1 MQGQHE
7 NMLRSFYTKAIQDT
21 RKYLEKS
28 GYGLETCEKDD
39 EDILENVRKAQA
51 SFREFWKI
59 KITRGL
65 RVIILVLA
73 IPNTFPDTFIKIY
86 LSTKDF
92 QEIYPIPHLDQNGL
106 ICTRDPEVAVLNDT
120 KPGEATNNLIEI
132 AIKIVES
139 GITKENEADYIEEF
153 LAYWNEKVAN
163 IFLSIFAPKDEVCY
177 LQIFKLSK
185 KIFDYNYIVTDSKVH
200 LEEWLK
206 PFAVTTTGDEA
217 IRALYLPIKRFSP
230 YALNTDN
237 DLLTIIDDKKVKNSI
252 ANYFNHDRLY
262 YILIAS
268 FFLNGETILFGW
280 KHKGWKNI
288 IFKGFR
294 KNHVPLDIRLG
305 HPKNEPVT
313 KIRLMRLDRER
324 IFVRGGIMPTLIKKD
339 VSIAVLGCGSL
350 GSFLTMSLARC
361 GISKLLLIDKECLS
375 PENTPRHLCGFLEAS
390 CNMQKV
396 EAVKKRV
403 TEHFPG
409 IKCNIFYADILELL
423 EKDEKV
429 LNNHNMVI
437 VVLGSRAV
445 ERRINY
451 LLKKGLINSPV
462 LFLWVEPLGV
472 GGHILYIDPK
482 NGGCYDCSFDKE
494 GNFLYSIPN
503 TSESFQKRESGCQST
518 FLPYSSLTVEQFA
531 LVASK
536 IIYSLLDSRPSTST
550 LFTWLGDIEEFE
562 KSGHKI
568 NPAYD
573 AQLSYRIIEKQIMER
588 GSCNTCG
595 NLKTEV

>member
-1 MQGQHE
+1 MQGRHE
-7 NMLRSFYTKAIQDT
+7 NMLRTFYTKAIQDT
-21 RKYLEKS
+21 IKYLKES
-28 GYGLETCEKDD
+28 GYDLETCEKDD
-39 EDILENVRKAQA
+39 EDIPEIVRKTQA
-51 SFREFWKI
+51 SYREFWKI
-59 KITRGL
+59 KITRDL
-65 RVIILVLA
+65 RVITLVLA
-73 IPNTFPDTFIKIY
+73 IPNTFPDTFPKIY
-86 LSTKDF
+86 LSKKDF

-106 ICTRDPEVAVLNDT
+106 ICTRDPEVAVLSDT
-120 KPGEATNNLIEI
+120 IPGQATKALIEI
-132 AIKIVES
+132 AVKIVES
-139 GITKENEADYIEEF
+139 GVAKENEADYTEEF
-153 LAYWNEKVAN
+153 LAYWNEKATN

-185 KIFDYNYIVTDSKVH
+185 KIFGYNCIITDSKVY

-206 PFAVTTTGDEA
+206 PFGVTTTDDKA
-217 IRALYLPIKRFSP
+217 IKALYLPIKRFSP
-230 YALNTDN
+230 YALNTNN
-237 DLLTIIDDKKVKNSI
+237 DLLKIIDDKHVKDSVKN
-252 ANYFNHDRLY
+252 YFDQDRLH

-268 FFLNGETILFGW
+268 FFLKGETILFGW

-288 IFKGFR
+288 TIKGFR
-294 KNHVPLDIRLG
+294 KNHIPLDIRLG
-305 HPKNEPVT
+305 YSKKEPVD
-313 KIRLMRLDRER
+313 KIRLIRLDKER
-324 IFVRGGIMPTLIKKD
+324 IFKRGGMVSTLIKKD

-361 GISKLLLIDKECLS
+361 GISKLLLVDKECLS
-375 PENTPRHLCGFLEAS
+375 PENTPRHLCGLLEAS
-390 CNMQKV
+390 CNMKKV
-396 EAVKKRV
+396 EAVKKRII
-403 TEHFPG
+403 EHFPG
-409 IKCNIFYADILELL
+409 TECNIFHADILELL
-423 EKDEKV
+423 EKDEKI
-429 LNNHNMVI
+429 LDKYNMVI
-437 VVLGSRAV
+437 VALGSMAV

-472 GGHILYIDPK
+472 GGHLLYIDPK
-482 NGGCYDCSFDKE
+482 NGGCYDCSFDKR

-518 FLPYSSLTVEQFA
+518 FLPYSSLAVEQFA

-536 IIYSLLDSRPSTST
+536 IIYSLLDRRPSTST

>member
-1 MQGQHE
+1 
-7 NMLRSFYTKAIQDT
+7 MLRTFYTKAIQDT
-21 RKYLEKS
+21 RKYLKES
-28 GYGLETCEKDD
+28 GYDLETCEKDD
-39 EDILENVRKAQA
+39 KDIPEIVRKTHAPY
-51 SFREFWKI
+51 RDFWKI
-59 KITRGL
+59 KITRDL
-65 RVIILVLA
+65 RVITLVLA
-73 IPNTFPDTFIKIY
+73 IPNTFPDTFPKIY
-86 LSTKDF
+86 LSKKDF

-106 ICTRDPEVAVLNDT
+106 ICTRDPEVAILSDT
-120 KPGEATNNLIEI
+120 IPGEATKALIEI
-132 AIKIVES
+132 AVKIVES
-139 GITKENEADYIEEF
+139 GVAKENEADYIEEF
-153 LAYWNEKVAN
+153 LAYWNEKVANIN

-185 KIFDYNYIVTDSKVH
+185 KIFGYNCIITDSKVH

-206 PFAVTTTGDEA
+206 PFGVTTTDDKA
-217 IRALYLPIKRFSP
+217 IKALYLPIKRFSP
-230 YALNTDN
+230 YALNTNN
-237 DLLTIIDDKKVKNSI
+237 DLLKIIDDKNVKDSVKN
-252 ANYFNHDRLY
+252 YFDQDRLH

-268 FFLNGETILFGW
+268 FFLKGETILFGW

-288 IFKGFR
+288 TIKGFR
-294 KNHVPLDIRLG
+294 KNHIPLDIRLG
-305 HPKNEPVT
+305 HPKEEPVT
-313 KIRLMRLDRER
+313 KISLMRLDKER
-324 IFVRGGIMPTLIKKD
+324 IFVRGGMMSTLIKKD

-361 GISKLLLIDKECLS
+361 GISKLLLVDKECLS
-375 PENTPRHLCGFLEAS
+375 PENTPRHLCGLLEAS

-403 TEHFPG
+403 IEHFPDTE
-409 IKCNIFYADILELL
+409 CNIFYADILELL

-429 LNNHNMVI
+429 LNNYNMVI
-437 VVLGSRAV
+437 VALGSRAV

-462 LFLWVEPLGV
+462 LFLWLEPLGV

-482 NGGCYDCSFDKE
+482 NGGCYDCSFNEE
-494 GNFLYSIPN
+494 GNFIYSISN

-518 FLPYSSLTVEQFA
+518 FLPYLSLTVEQFS
-531 LVASK
+531 LVASR
-536 IIYSLLDSRPSTST
+536 IISSLLDNRPNTST

-568 NPAYD
+568 NPTYD
-573 AQLSYRIIEKQIMER
+573 AQLPYRIIKKQIKRR

-595 NLKTEV
+595 NLKTEG

>member
-1 MQGQHE
+1 
-7 NMLRSFYTKAIQDT
+7 MLRNFYTKSIQNT
-21 RKYLEKS
+21 KKYLKKS
-28 GYGLETCEKDD
+28 GYDLETCEKDD
-39 EDILENVRKAQA
+39 KDILGIIRKTQA
-51 SFREFWKI
+51 SYREFWKI
-59 KITRGL
+59 KITEDS
-65 RVIILVLA
+65 RVITLVLA
-73 IPNTFPDTFIKIY
+73 IPNTFPDTFPKLY
-86 LSTKDF
+86 LSEKDF

-120 KPGEATNNLIEI
+120 KPGEATKNLIEI
-132 AIKIVES
+132 AVKIVES

-185 KIFDYNYIVTDSKVH
+185 KIFGYNYIITDSKVH

-206 PFAVTTTGDEA
+206 PFAVTTTDDKA
-217 IRALYLPIKRFSP
+217 IMALYLPIKRFSP

-237 DLLTIIDDKKVKNSI
+237 DLLTIIDDKNVKDSI
-252 ANYFNHDRLY
+252 KYYFNQDRLH

-268 FFLNGETILFGW
+268 FFLNGENILFGW
-280 KHKGWKNI
+280 EHKGWENI

-294 KNHVPLDIRLG
+294 KNHIPLDVRLG
-305 HPKNEPVT
+305 YSKKKPVT
-313 KIRLMRLDRER
+313 KIGLIRLDKER
-324 IFVRGGIMPTLIKKD
+324 IFARGGTMPTLIKKD

-361 GISKLLLIDKECLS
+361 GISKLLLVDKECLL
-375 PENTPRHLCGFLEAS
+375 PENTPRHLCGLLEAS
-390 CNMQKV
+390 CNMKKV
-396 EAVKKRV
+396 EAVKKRI

-409 IKCNIFYADILELL
+409 MECNIFYADILDLL

-429 LNNHNMVI
+429 LNNYNMVI
-437 VVLGSRAV
+437 VALGSMAV

-451 LLKKGLINSPV
+451 FLKKGLINSPI
-462 LFLWVEPLGV
+462 LFLWVEPLGI

-482 NGGCYDCSFDKE
+482 NGGCYNCSFNKE
-494 GNFLYSIPN
+494 GNFDYSISD
-503 TSESFQKRESGCQST
+503 TSEIFLKRESGCQST

-536 IIYSLLDSRPSTST
+536 IIYSLLYNRPSIST
-550 LFTWLGDIEEFE
+550 LFTWLGDVEEFE

-568 NPAYD
+568 NPVYD
-573 AQLSYRIIEKQIMER
+573 AQLSYRIIEKQIMKR
-588 GSCNTCG
+588 GSCSICG
-595 NLKTEV
+595 NLKTVI

>member
-1 MQGQHE
+1 MQGRHE
-7 NMLRSFYTKAIQDT
+7 NMLRTFYTKAIQDT
-21 RKYLEKS
+21 RKYLEES
-28 GYGLETCEKDD
+28 GYDLETCEKDD
-39 EDILENVRKAQA
+39 KNILENVRKIQVL
-51 SFREFWKI
+51 FREFWKI
-59 KITRGL
+59 KITRGS
-65 RVIILVLA
+65 RVITLVLA
-73 IPNTFPDTFIKIY
+73 IPNTFPDMFPKIY
-86 LSTKDF
+86 LSKKDF
-92 QEIYPIPHLDQNGL
+92 QEIYPIPHLDQNGF
-106 ICTRDPEVAVLNDT
+106 ICTRDPEVVVLNDT
-120 KPGEATNNLIEI
+120 KPGEATKNLIEI

-139 GITKENEADYIEEF
+139 GITKENEADYTEEF
-153 LAYWNEKVAN
+153 LAYWNEKVAYK
-163 IFLSIFAPKDEVCY
+163 FLSIFAPKDTACY
-177 LQIFKLSK
+177 LQIYKLSK
-185 KIFDYNYIVTDSKVH
+185 KLFDCQVIVADSKIH
-200 LEEWLK
+200 LEEWLE
-206 PFAVTTTGDEA
+206 PFAVNVTDDKA
-217 IRALYLPIKRFSP
+217 IEALYLPIKRFSP
-230 YALNTDN
+230 FALNTDN
-237 DLLTIIDDKKVKNSI
+237 DLLTIIDDKNVKDSI
-252 ANYFNHDRLY
+252 KYYFNQDRLH

-268 FFLNGETILFGW
+268 FFLNGENILFGW

-288 IFKGFR
+288 KGFR

-305 HPKNEPVT
+305 YSKKKLVT
-313 KIRLMRLDRER
+313 KIELMRLDKER
-324 IFVRGGIMPTLIKKD
+324 IFARGGTMSTLTKKD
-339 VSIAVLGCGSL
+339 VSIAVVGCGSL

-361 GISKLLLIDKECLS
+361 GISKLLLVDKECLL

-390 CNMQKV
+390 CNMKKV
-396 EAVKKRV
+396 EAVKKRI
-403 TEHFPG
+403 TEHFPD
-409 IKCNIFYADILELL
+409 IKCNIFHADILELL

-437 VVLGSRAV
+437 VALGSRAV

-494 GNFLYSIPN
+494 GNFIYSIPN
-503 TSESFQKRESGCQST
+503 TFESFQKRESGCQST

-536 IIYSLLDSRPSTST
+536 IIYSLLDNRPSTST

-573 AQLSYRIIEKQIMER
+573 AQLSYRIIKKQIMER

>member
-1 MQGQHE
+1 MQGRHE
-7 NMLRSFYTKAIQDT
+7 NMLRTFYTKAIQDT
-21 RKYLEKS
+21 RKYLKES
-28 GYGLETCEKDD
+28 GYDLETCEKDD
-39 EDILENVRKAQA
+39 KDIPEIVRKTQA
-51 SFREFWKI
+51 PYREFWKI
-59 KITRGL
+59 KITRDL
-65 RVIILVLA
+65 RIITLILA
-73 IPNTFPDTFIKIY
+73 IPNTFPDTFPKIY
-86 LSTKDF
+86 LSKKDF

-120 KPGEATNNLIEI
+120 KPGEATKNLIEI
-132 AIKIVES
+132 AIKIVEF

-153 LAYWNEKVAN
+153 LAYWNEKVEK

-185 KIFDYNYIVTDSKVH
+185 KLFGYNYIVTDSKLH

-206 PFAVTTTGDEA
+206 PFAVTTTGDKA
-217 IRALYLPIKRFSP
+217 IMALYLPMKRFSP

-237 DLLTIIDDKKVKNSI
+237 DLLTIIDDKNVKDSI
-252 ANYFNHDRLY
+252 GTYFNQDRLY

-268 FFLNGETILFGW
+268 FFLNGKNILFGW
-280 KHKGWKNI
+280 RHKGWKNI
-288 IFKGFR
+288 TFKGFR
-294 KNHVPLDIRLG
+294 KNHVPLNIRLG
-305 HPKNEPVT
+305 HPKEEPVT
-313 KIRLMRLDRER
+313 KISLMRLDKER
-324 IFVRGGIMPTLIKKD
+324 IFVRGGTMPTLIKKD

-361 GISKLLLIDKECLS
+361 GISKLLLVDKECLS

-409 IKCNIFYADILELL
+409 TKCNIFHADILELL

-429 LNNHNMVI
+429 LNNYNMVI
-437 VVLGSRAV
+437 VALGSRAV

-472 GGHILYIDPK
+472 GGHMLYIDPK
-482 NGGCYDCSFDKE
+482 NGGCYDCSFNEK
-494 GNFLYSIPN
+494 GNFIYSISS

-536 IIYSLLDSRPSTST
+536 IISSLLENRPNSST

-573 AQLSYRIIEKQIMER
+573 AQLPYRIIKKQIMRR
-588 GSCNTCG
+588 GSCSVCG
-595 NLKTEV
+595 NLKTVV

>member
-1 MQGQHE
+1 MQGRHE
-7 NMLRSFYTKAIQDT
+7 NMLRTFYTKAIQNT
-21 RKYLEKS
+21 RKYLEGS
-28 GYGLETCEKDD
+28 GYDLETCEKDD
-39 EDILENVRKAQA
+39 KDIPENVRKIQA

-59 KITRGL
+59 KITRDS
-65 RVIILVLA
+65 RVITLVFA

-92 QEIYPIPHLDQNGL
+92 QEIYPIPHLDQNGF
-106 ICTRDPEVAVLNDT
+106 ICTRDPEVVVLSDT
-120 KPGEATNNLIEI
+120 EPGQAAKELIEI
-132 AIKIVES
+132 AIKIIDS
-139 GITKENEADYIEEF
+139 GIEKENEADYTEEF
-153 LAYWNEKVAN
+153 LAYWNEKVAYK
-163 IFLSIFAPKDEVCY
+163 FLSIFTPKNKACY
-177 LQIFKLSK
+177 LQIYKLSK
-185 KIFDYNYIVTDSKVH
+185 KLFDCQVIVADSKMH
-200 LEEWLK
+200 LEEWLE
-206 PFAVTTTGDEA
+206 PFAVNVTDDKA
-217 IRALYLPIKRFSP
+217 IEALYLPIKRFSP

-237 DLLTIIDDKKVKNSI
+237 DLLTIIDDKNVKDSI
-252 ANYFNHDRLY
+252 KCYFNQDRLH

-268 FFLNGETILFGW
+268 FFLNGENILFGW
-280 KHKGWKNI
+280 EHKGWKNI

-294 KNHVPLDIRLG
+294 KNHIPLDVRLG
-305 HPKNEPVT
+305 YSKKKPVT
-313 KIRLMRLDRER
+313 KIELMRLDKER
-324 IFVRGGIMPTLIKKD
+324 IFARGGTMPTLTRKD

-361 GISKLLLIDKECLS
+361 GISKLLLVDKECLL

-390 CNMQKV
+390 CNMKKV
-396 EAVKKRV
+396 EAVKKRI

-409 IKCNIFYADILELL
+409 TKCNIFYADILELL

-429 LNNHNMVI
+429 LNNYNMVI
-437 VVLGSRAV
+437 VALGSMAV

-451 LLKKGLINSPV
+451 FIKKGLINSPV

-482 NGGCYDCSFDKE
+482 NGGCYDCSFNEK
-494 GNFLYSIPN
+494 GNFIYSISN
-503 TSESFQKRESGCQST
+503 TSEIFQKRESGCQST

-536 IIYSLLDSRPSTST
+536 IIYSLLDNRPSTST

-568 NPAYD
+568 NPVYD

-588 GSCNTCG
+588 GSCSTCG
-595 NLKTEV
+595 NLKTVV